1 MCDLPEMGR
10 QHVSQGVG
18 TEIVKELRWKGYLE
32 ILGEERIK
40 EPLGFNAF
48 F

>member
-18 TEIVKELRWKGYLE
+18 TEIVKELRWKGYLG